1 MRDFESSRHRG
12 HALPILDQG
21 GDQCTSQTCASEGKS
36 VDDAVQDHEGS
47 RPNWSAKCLPEWH
60 ALNALLAH
68 LGQFDKKIFLVAH
81 ILVDGTG
88 HIIDGFNYDIF
99 SHKVT
104 SSSLAR
110 WKSATS

>member
-1 MRDFESSRHRG
+1 MRNFKSSRHRG

-21 GDQCTSQTCASEGKS
+21 GDECTSQTCASEGNS

-47 RPNWSAKCLPEWH
+47 RPTCSVKCVPEWH

-68 LGQFDKKIFLVAH
+68 LGQLGKKILLVVG

-88 HIIDGFNYDIF
+88 NVIDGFNYGIF
-99 SHKVT
+99 SHKAT
-104 SSSLAR
+104 SSSLAG

>member
-21 GDQCTSQTCASEGKS
+21 GNDCTSQTCASEGKS

-47 RPNWSAKCLPEWH
+47 GPTWSAKCVPEWH
-60 ALNALLAH
+60 ALNALLAD
-68 LGQFDKKIFLVAH
+68 LRQFGKKIFLVVD
-81 ILVDGTG
+81 ILVDGAG
-88 HIIDGFNYDIF
+88 NVIDGFNYDIF